1 MHSICPV
8 KKFMYRLFKN
18 RSKVLENSTDIH
30 IRKGVIKRAATVEI
44 HIQGGIVAESGLRSS
59 FMVNSVLAITKE
71 RELQRNDSKT
81 PDSGLGQ
88 KKSDLFFSQILQK
101 AVEKEKS
108 APTECNTT
116 TYGPDGRLVTFR
128 YQTREYH

>member
-1 MHSICPV
+1 
-8 KKFMYRLFKN
+8 
-18 RSKVLENSTDIH
+18 
-30 IRKGVIKRAATVEI
+30 
-44 HIQGGIVAESGLRSS
+44 
-59 FMVNSVLAITKE
+59 MVNSVLAIARE
-71 RELQRNDSKT
+71 RELQRNDSRT

-116 TYGPDGRLVTFR
+116 TYGPDGQLVTFR
-128 YQTREYH
+128 YLTREYH